1 MGDRRQSREL
11 ALQALFFLDIN
22 ETDADQGLKDFC
34 DQHMEALTPATE
46 PFFRELVEG
55 VLAGKDRIDTLM
67 NQCSKNWKISRMPA
81 VDRNIM
87 RIAVFEMLEKEDIPC
102 TVSINEAVDIGKKYG
117 TRDSGAFINGVLDRI
132 RTQEDIG

>member
-22 ETDADQGLKDFC
+22 ETDADRGLKDFC
-34 DQHMEALTPATE
+34 NQHAEDLTPAVA

-55 VLAGKDRIDTLM
+55 VLAQKDRIDALM
-67 NQCSKNWKISRMPA
+67 NQCSKNWRISRMPA

-87 RIAVFEMLEKEDIPC
+87 RIAVFEMMEKADIPC
-102 TVSINEAVDIGKKYG
+102 SVSINEAVDIGKKYG
-117 TRDSGAFINGVLDRI
+117 TRDSGSFINGVLDRI
-132 RTQEDIG
+132 RTQENIG